1 MIFLHFDFSRT
12 SGVTDH
18 YALDDEHAL
27 HITRR
32 IVQNLNRDPR
42 LKTPVTPPPPP
53 KFSAE
58 ELYGI
63 VGTNLKKSFDVREVK
78 MHSPIFFVEIIDI

>member
-1 MIFLHFDFSRT
+1 M
-12 SGVTDH
+12 TDH

-32 IVQNLNRDPR
+32 IVNNLNRPHNSQIS
-42 LKTPVTPPPPP
+42 TPTFSSP
-53 KFSAE
+53 KFSAD

-63 VGTNLKKSFDVREVK
+63 VGTNLKKSFDVKEVSAK
-78 MHSPIFFVEIIDI
+78 SNNFHVFIISYYFLLL